1 MNLEKREVEV
11 DVHSSVTFCAT
22 PKNRA
27 NKGKIGLKATTKPG
41 PEFGNRNC
49 TSMVW
54 LLADYIKNN
63 LLLQLVDVSESH
75 QSANGDGQNDA
86 ANVKLVFN
94 QNWRPGVT
102 VSSLIIQ
109 RVNKSHNGVFQ
120 CIPSNSEAKQI
131 KVFLPC
137 WLRILIRR
145 NIQMWEFFCDFSK
158 HFDFTVENDY

>member
-131 KVFLPC
+131 KVHVLKGKK
-137 WLRILIRR
+137 II
-145 NIQMWEFFCDFSK
+145 SK
-158 HFDFTVENDY
+158 LFENHFKSHVFNHVDSGF

>member
-1 MNLEKREVEV
+1 MR
-11 DVHSSVTFCAT
+11 
-22 PKNRA
+22 
-27 NKGKIGLKATTKPG
+27 

-54 LLADYIKNN
+54 LADYIKNN

-131 KVFLPC
+131 KVHVLKGKK
-137 WLRILIRR
+137 IISK
-145 NIQMWEFFCDFSK
+145 EFEN
-158 HFDFTVENDY
+158 HFKSHVF

>member
-1 MNLEKREVEV
+1 MR
-11 DVHSSVTFCAT
+11 
-22 PKNRA
+22 
-27 NKGKIGLKATTKPG
+27 

-54 LLADYIKNN
+54 LADYIKNN

-131 KVFLPC
+131 KVHVLKGKK
-137 WLRILIRR
+137 II
-145 NIQMWEFFCDFSK
+145 SK
-158 HFDFTVENDY
+158 LFENHFKSHVFNHVDSGF